1 MSQTSASTDVDMQS
15 VTDADSNGNNMNE
28 NGTVSGNRRRA
39 PRPCILC
46 AYHGNTSV
54 VTRKIVTYLEDA
66 ISNVHKEEICLQVS
80 EELKNNQMDM
90 TPDEVEIHINQHMIN
105 KQVIMSN
112 IVHDLIDIA
121 RASKQSCLL
130 TSEETGQSAVDP
142 KQASIYFKAVDQL
155 GAILRS
161 EAFKANKSTA

>member
-1 MSQTSASTDVDMQS
+1 MSQTSSTDVEM
-15 VTDADSNGNNMNE
+15 TNNVNE
-28 NGTVSGNRRRA
+28 MDEVNEVSRNRRVA

-66 ISNVHKEEICLQVS
+66 ISNVHKEEICMQVS

-90 TPDEVEIHINQHMIN
+90 TPEEVEIHINQHMIN

-155 GAILRS
+155 GVILRS

>member
-1 MSQTSASTDVDMQS
+1 M
-15 VTDADSNGNNMNE
+15 
-28 NGTVSGNRRRA
+28 
-39 PRPCILC
+39 LC

-161 EAFKANKSTA
+161 DAFKANKSTA